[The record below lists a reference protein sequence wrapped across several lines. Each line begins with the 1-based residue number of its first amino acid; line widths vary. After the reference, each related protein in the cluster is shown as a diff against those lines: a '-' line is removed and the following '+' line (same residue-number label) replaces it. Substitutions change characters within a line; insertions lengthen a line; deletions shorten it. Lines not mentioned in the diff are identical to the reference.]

1 MLVFLEE
8 TLNCQL
14 LKCYV
19 SRLNLNFEPSKIFAG
34 VPTQPQLCFRGIT
47 PLLHFFGYHDIVT
60 KFLLSFSSD

>member
-19 SRLNLNFEPSKIFAG
+19 SMLNLNFEPSKIFAG
-34 VPTQPQLCFRGIT
+34 VPTQPQ
-47 PLLHFFGYHDIVT
+47 
-60 KFLLSFSSD
+60 